1 MASSSLFFELPF
13 TYSWTSVASVLM
25 QLNTMFWQNLATYW
39 NLLILEK
46 LEYEEVSLRF
56 AHKEINAFD
65 IRM

>member
-1 MASSSLFFELPF
+1 
-13 TYSWTSVASVLM
+13 M